1 MKNDETLPLDLLSSS
16 PKPTPTLV
24 EKWIIPPFSVFDT
37 KQGYWSTRKAKW
49 LALGI
54 ESEVGRGEELTYR
67 KLDETRFKTAKHTNK
82 KSTSTFDPV
91 LCEVLLRWFSR
102 PGASVLDPFA
112 GGSVRGIVAGS
123 LGMHYTGIEL
133 REEQVL
139 ANRAQI
145 ERIPVEVPPSW
156 IVGDSSELV
165 DSLPGS
171 YDFVFSCP
179 PYADLEVYSDDPRD
193 ISTMEYERFLSTYSK
208 IIGDACSKLSDNRF
222 AAFVVSEVRNKK
234 TGIYRG
240 FVADTIRAFEAA
252 GLGLYNDVVLL
263 NNVGTAAIR
272 ANLNMNTRK
281 LVRVHQNVL
290 VFVKG
295 DPRKA
300 VEWINGGSDQLGRSA
315 A

>member
-1 MKNDETLPLDLLSSS
+1 MKNDETLPLDLQSSS

-145 ERIPVEVPPSW
+145 DRIPVEVPPFW

-165 DSLPGS
+165 SSLPGS
-171 YDFVFSCP
+171 FDFVFSCP

-193 ISTMEYERFLSTYSK
+193 ISTMEYEQFLATYSK

>member
-1 MKNDETLPLDLLSSS
+1 MKNDETLPLDLQSTS
-16 PKPTPTLV
+16 PKPAPTLAD
-24 EKWIIPPFSVFDT
+24 KWIIPPFSVFDT
-37 KQGYWSTRKAKW
+37 KQGYWSTRRAKW

-123 LGMHYTGIEL
+123 LGMHYTGVEL

-139 ANRAQI
+139 ANRDQLS
-145 ERIPVEVPPSW
+145 RIPVEVTPNW
-156 IVGDSSELV
+156 IVGDSSRV
-165 DSLPGS
+165 VPSLS
-171 YDFVFSCP
+171 SSFDFLFSCP
-179 PYADLEVYSDDPRD
+179 PYADLEIYSNDPRD
-193 ISTMEYERFLSTYSK
+193 ISTMEYDRFLAAYSG
-208 IIGDACSKLSDNRF
+208 IIRESCAKLRDHRF
-222 AAFVVSEVRNKK
+222 ASFVVSEVRNKK

-240 FVADTIRAFEAA
+240 FVADTIRAFESA

-300 VEWINGGSDQLGRSA
+300 VEWINGGTDQLGRSA